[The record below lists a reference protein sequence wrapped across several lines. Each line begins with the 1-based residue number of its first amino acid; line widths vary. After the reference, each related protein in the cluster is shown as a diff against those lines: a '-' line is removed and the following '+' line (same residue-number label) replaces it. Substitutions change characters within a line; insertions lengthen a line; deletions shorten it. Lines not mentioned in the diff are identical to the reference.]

1 MILHHRRLKTF
12 SSDMEDKIT
21 TMIADRNKCLSMVCA
36 LMGVAPV
43 AVMGRKRD
51 QRTSMA
57 RHIVMWALRL
67 HQYSLPQ
74 IGFLMARNH
83 GGVYYAIRK
92 VEDNIALN
100 VAYNDELKQ
109 VTNIIKQQIS

>member
-1 MILHHRRLKTF
+1 
-12 SSDMEDKIT
+12 MEDKIT

-92 VEDNIALN
+92 IEDNIALN

-109 VTNIIKQQIS
+109 VTSIIKQQIS